1 MIAIIDYGAGNI
13 FSIENALHQINAEYI
28 LTNDIETIKNSDAII
43 LPGVGAF
50 KSAMEKLN
58 SSGLIPTL
66 KEQAKIKPF
75 LGICLGMQMLF
86 EKSFE
91 FGECKG
97 LSLLKG
103 YVDIILEK
111 DLIIPH
117 MGWNKLEIQNDC
129 SLLEGIGD
137 DAYVYFVHSYK
148 AYCNDDVICAYSE
161 YGSKVPALV
170 SDGNFVYGAQ
180 FHPEKSSEIGLK
192 ILTNFVKLIGEKQ

>member
-13 FSIENALHQINAEYI
+13 FSIENALRQINAEYI

-91 FGECKG
+91 FGECEG

-103 YVDIILEK
+103 YVDIISEK

-129 SLLEGIGD
+129 SLLEGIGNN
-137 DAYVYFVHSYK
+137 AYVYFVHSYK
-148 AYCNDDVICAYSE
+148 AYCDDDVICAYCE

-170 SDGNFVYGAQ
+170 SDGNYVYGAQ
-180 FHPEKSSEIGLK
+180 FHPEKSSETGLR